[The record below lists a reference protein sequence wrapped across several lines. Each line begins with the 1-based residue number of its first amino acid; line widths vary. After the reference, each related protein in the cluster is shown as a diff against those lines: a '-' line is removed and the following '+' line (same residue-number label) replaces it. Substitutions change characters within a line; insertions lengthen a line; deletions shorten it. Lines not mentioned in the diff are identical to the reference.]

1 MSARRC
7 QVTPAPLENG
17 NVRHSVAEQVASP
30 EASAQP
36 EPQPAEQLELSWGPE
51 LYAGWLRSRAQWRN
65 QWSRRWFI
73 ARPGC
78 VEYYTSPEETEAP
91 RAHIPLEGCKLT
103 AVSRTAIS
111 LAPSLNGRA
120 TPSPVAYL
128 SQFEI
133 VCPSPYSAG
142 FVYRCRRRGGRT
154 ALSCWCAARRPRCVV
169 TPAMLPQH
177 GTDLVRRRGSR
188 GYTAATFLIASRRPR
203 RALGWLQWSGR
214 PKAACLPESCA
225 ESAGC

>member
-7 QVTPAPLENG
+7 QVTPAPVENG
-17 NVRHSVAEQVASP
+17 NGRHSVAEQVVSP

-36 EPQPAEQLELSWGPE
+36 EPQPAEQLELSSGPE

-120 TPSPVAYL
+120 APSPVACL

-133 VCPSPYSAG
+133 VCPSPFSAG

-169 TPAMLPQH
+169 TPAMRCNAGDASATRNELTLFAQGIKGLH
-177 GTDLVRRRGSR
+177 SR
-188 GYTAATFLIASRRPR
+188 YILDCESEAAQGAWIAAVER
-203 RALGWLQWSGR
+203 
-214 PKAACLPESCA
+214 
-225 ESAGC
+225 